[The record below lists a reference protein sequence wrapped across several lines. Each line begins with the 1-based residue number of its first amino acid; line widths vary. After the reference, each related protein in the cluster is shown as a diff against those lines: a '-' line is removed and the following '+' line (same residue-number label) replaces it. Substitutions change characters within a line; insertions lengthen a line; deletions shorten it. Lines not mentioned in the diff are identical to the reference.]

1 MQIERFRIRMATA
14 NRHSGHLTGATVHRT
29 ETGEDVGAAEAIDQY
44 AAAGCDVVITS
55 GRDLHQATADAA
67 GRHPDLVLFGIDQW
81 HAETANWLY
90 GFHFPGETGGLLAGA
105 LAASLTTSGTVA
117 ILVDGDGG
125 PAADAWQ
132 TGFETGVAHAD
143 GAVGIVVEDATGDGA
158 AAARAA
164 LDQGADVVFAADPDS
179 SDSALVEVAGQPGAF
194 CIGIGTD
201 QWKAVPE
208 SQPCLVTSIVKS
220 IGRRTIITNPV
231 FESYHTRIVTTVTG
245 EQSGETLDPG
255 NWALDVELAPFHDHE
270 DAVTNEV
277 REMLTA
283 LDDST
288 RALHGDTAATTTAAP
303 APEEADHLGDGSLGY
318 VRVEAGEDIQI
329 RSLNAISG
337 DVAVLG
343 LHNQR
348 AIYITLNQMGSSSG
362 NVKGFQVSMGTGMDD
377 LCSAD
382 GGAAAAQ
389 MIVADEDVVGVIGT
403 SCSGA
408 AAAAA
413 PLISEAGMVMI
424 SPSNTSPSLTSDLAG
439 TAGENNY
446 PGYYRTAHNDLFQGA
461 AAAGF
466 ALDVLGVTTAA
477 AIHDGDP
484 YTQGLATAFADAFE
498 AGGGTVTGFTAV
510 NKGDTDMVPVL
521 TEIAAGS
528 PELLFFP
535 IFQPEGDFIVQQV
548 GDVAGMDDVTMMAAD
563 GLMVSN
569 FMELP
574 ESEGLYFS
582 GPDLRFGNNRNL
594 SLIHI

>member
-1 MQIERFRIRMATA
+1 MSLLAAACGSDDAGPAAPAATTAAPATTVAPTATTAAPTTTAAAPTTTATPTTTEAPWTADSTWDMCAVFGEGGRKDGGLNQETWMQIERFRIRMATA
-14 NRHSGHLTGATVHRT
+14 NRNSDMKEATVHRT
-29 ETGEDVGAAEAIDQY
+29 ETGEDVGAAEAIDRY

-245 EQSGETLDPG
+245 EQGGETLDPG

-270 DAVTNEV
+270 DAV
-277 REMLTA
+277 
-283 LDDST
+283 
-288 RALHGDTAATTTAAP
+288 
-303 APEEADHLGDGSLGY
+303 
-318 VRVEAGEDIQI
+318 
-329 RSLNAISG
+329 
-337 DVAVLG
+337 
-343 LHNQR
+343 QR
-348 AIYITLNQMGSSSG
+348 
-362 NVKGFQVSMGTGMDD
+362 
-377 LCSAD
+377 
-382 GGAAAAQ
+382 GA
-389 MIVADEDVVGVIGT
+389 
-403 SCSGA
+403 
-408 AAAAA
+408 
-413 PLISEAGMVMI
+413 
-424 SPSNTSPSLTSDLAG
+424 
-439 TAGENNY
+439 
-446 PGYYRTAHNDLFQGA
+446 
-461 AAAGF
+461 
-466 ALDVLGVTTAA
+466 
-477 AIHDGDP
+477 
-484 YTQGLATAFADAFE
+484 
-498 AGGGTVTGFTAV
+498 
-510 NKGDTDMVPVL
+510 
-521 TEIAAGS
+521 
-528 PELLFFP
+528 
-535 IFQPEGDFIVQQV
+535 
-548 GDVAGMDDVTMMAAD
+548 
-563 GLMVSN
+563 
-569 FMELP
+569 
-574 ESEGLYFS
+574 
-582 GPDLRFGNNRNL
+582 
-594 SLIHI
+594 